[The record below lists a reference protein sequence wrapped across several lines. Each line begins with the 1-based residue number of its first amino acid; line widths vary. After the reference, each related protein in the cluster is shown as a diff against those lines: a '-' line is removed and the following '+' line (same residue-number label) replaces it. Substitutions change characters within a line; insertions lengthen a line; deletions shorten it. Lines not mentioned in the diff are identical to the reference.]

1 MLTSH
6 GTLAFAVSY
15 GEAKASKGGF
25 GAAQNVNKL
34 QKRVPQA
41 TVIEN

>member
-1 MLTSH
+1 M
-6 GTLAFAVSY
+6 AKPRRAVV
-15 GEAKASKGGF
+15 F
-25 GAAQNVNKL
+25 RAAQKVNKL

>member
-1 MLTSH
+1 MRASH

-15 GEAKASKGGF
+15 GEAKASGLF
-25 GAAQNVNKL
+25 RAAQKVNKL
-34 QKRVPQA
+34 QMRVPQA